1 MLDGVQYYNDSIA
14 TSSTRTSAGLNS
26 FDQKLIVLAGGYD
39 KKIPFE
45 PLAPVLIERAK
56 VLILMGVTALKIK
69 AAVTG
74 CEGYDPNELEIIEV
88 PSMEAAVETARKI
101 AKEGDIVTLSP
112 ACASFDMYPN
122 FEARGIHYKNLVNA
136 L

>member
-1 MLDGVQYYNDSIA
+1 MP
-14 TSSTRTSAGLNS
+14 GLNS

-88 PSMEAAVETARKI
+88 PSMEAAVETAVKLQKR
-101 AKEGDIVTLSP
+101 GTLSP
-112 ACASFDMYPN
+112 CRPP
-122 FEARGIHYKNLVNA
+122 ARVLTCTRILRRGESTIKTL
-136 L
+136 